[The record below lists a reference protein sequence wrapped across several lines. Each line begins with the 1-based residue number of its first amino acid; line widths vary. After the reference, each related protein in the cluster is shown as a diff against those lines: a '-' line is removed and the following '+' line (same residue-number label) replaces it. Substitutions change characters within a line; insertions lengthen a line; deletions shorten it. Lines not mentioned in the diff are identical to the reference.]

1 MQTQLNHTL
10 FDCML
15 FTQLAHF
22 KSHEISL
29 QKDRSIGEIYAAT
42 PQSWNS
48 SPIFLRYTWYFIDT
62 QLICDVN
69 ITYGYVFTNLKAL
82 GYYSTHPSDVEVYWK
97 VTGVLPIWFPV
108 CSWKVMNLLI
118 FRHHNKYTHPVLYMP
133 ANIINTGHGRVKTWV
148 KLLYTDLFHVCTG

>member
-15 FTQLAHF
+15 FTQLAQF

-82 GYYSTHPSDVEVYWK
+82 GYYSTHPSDVEVYYQSDSLYAPGKWW
-97 VTGVLPIWFPV
+97 T
-108 CSWKVMNLLI
+108 SQLLD
-118 FRHHNKYTHPVLYMP
+118 T
-133 ANIINTGHGRVKTWV
+133 IINIHIQS
-148 KLLYTDLFHVCTG
+148 YTCQPTP